1 LQPLPSTGPER
12 AIVSACS
19 FSAARFSRKQ
29 QERQRRASSAEDSGH
44 GERAL
49 ESVGERGGKRSAA
62 VEPDPVVG
70 NPADQPDMR
79 EAEPWHHAL
88 LGEQNGGYRT
98 SVLSRP
104 SQRVTVGPLPLH
116 HQVTRIANTRQ
127 LPDETQHPGTSVSE

>member
-29 QERQRRASSAEDSGH
+29 QERQRRASGAEDSGH

-88 LGEQNGGYRT
+88 LGEQNGGYFACLEFAIMQAVIAGLRCPPT
-98 SVLSRP
+98 LARP
-104 SQRVTVGPLPLH
+104 PGQGQR
-116 HQVTRIANTRQ
+116 
-127 LPDETQHPGTSVSE
+127 HPGHRTQQ

>member
-29 QERQRRASSAEDSGH
+29 QERQRRASGAEDSGH

-88 LGEQNGGYRT
+88 LGEQNGGYACVRGVEAGSQTVTT
-98 SVLSRP
+98 S
-104 SQRVTVGPLPLH
+104 
-116 HQVTRIANTRQ
+116 
-127 LPDETQHPGTSVSE
+127 

>member
-1 LQPLPSTGPER
+1 M
-12 AIVSACS
+12 ISACS

-29 QERQRRASSAEDSGH
+29 QERQRRASGAKDSGH

-49 ESVGERGGKRSAA
+49 EFVGERGGKRSAA

-88 LGEQNGGYRT
+88 LGEQNGRDDERSSDT
-98 SVLSRP
+98 RLASVVSRWLG
-104 SQRVTVGPLPLH
+104 RNVGAWDP
-116 HQVTRIANTRQ
+116 A
-127 LPDETQHPGTSVSE
+127 

>member
-29 QERQRRASSAEDSGH
+29 QERQRRASGAEDSGH

-88 LGEQNGGYRT
+88 LGEQNGGYARE
-98 SVLSRP
+98 
-104 SQRVTVGPLPLH
+104 LPCASTTH
-116 HQVTRIANTRQ
+116 CDRYQ
-127 LPDETQHPGTSVSE
+127 PC

>member
-29 QERQRRASSAEDSGH
+29 QERQRRASGAEDSGH
-44 GERAL
+44 DERAL

-88 LGEQNGGYRT
+88 LGEQNGGY
-98 SVLSRP
+98 SAELIIGHSSR
-104 SQRVTVGPLPLH
+104 RVTGRRTVGGDRWPLASYACGEGLQH
-116 HQVTRIANTRQ
+116 ARQ
-127 LPDETQHPGTSVSE
+127 GDS